1 MRRFAGFA
9 VLSCCIACLCLQA
22 RAQHSPTPL
31 ANDDVIKMVHQ
42 KLPESVIVSAIH
54 ATPGHFDTS
63 PNELIRLHN
72 AGVTE
77 GELNAMM
84 AASGGPAAPGTPA
97 STADMPSVA
106 LPPQSKSHMPKVQL
120 LQGAAY
126 QDCLWR
132 RRNSPKPR
140 PNPIPWQVWLRIRP

>member
-9 VLSCCIACLCLQA
+9 LLSCCIACPSLQA
-22 RAQHSPTPL
+22 RAQHSPKPL

-97 STADMPSVA
+97 STAICRASPCRRNPNRTCPKSNCCRA
-106 LPPQSKSHMPKVQL
+106 LPTRNCP
-120 LQGAAY
+120 
-126 QDCLWR
+126 WR
-132 RRNSPKPR
+132 RRNSLKPR
-140 PNPIPWQVWLRIRP
+140 PNPIQWQVWLQIRP